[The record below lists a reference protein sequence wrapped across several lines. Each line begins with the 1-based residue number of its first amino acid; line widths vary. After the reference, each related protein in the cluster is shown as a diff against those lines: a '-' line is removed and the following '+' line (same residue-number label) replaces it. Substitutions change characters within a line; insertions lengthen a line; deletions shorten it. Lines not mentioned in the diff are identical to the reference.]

1 MRASPNRRHADERLV
16 SDGRYHHV
24 RHPLEYIFIDAHAHF
39 TDLSGADVA
48 VGFFRHLRTLIV
60 QRVHIAVTKLCIGSL
75 KFMLHSPLAILN
87 FLYDVNNI
95 AILDDAFLHTDC
107 WNDAYLGLVF
117 ALDLVFNLM
126 QSVVTHAF
134 LSHRDLFKHFG
145 GFLST
150 IKTDP

>member
-1 MRASPNRRHADERLV
+1 
-16 SDGRYHHV
+16 
-24 RHPLEYIFIDAHAHF
+24 
-39 TDLSGADVA
+39 
-48 VGFFRHLRTLIV
+48 
-60 QRVHIAVTKLCIGSL
+60 
-75 KFMLHSPLAILN
+75 MLHSPFAILN

-95 AILDDAFLHTDC
+95 AIFDDTFLHADC

-117 ALDLVFNLM
+117 SLDLVFNLM

-134 LSHRDLFKHFG
+134 LSHRDLFEHFG